1 MSMKSNV
8 ADDIEVVK
16 DKDMEQL
23 RKYRAEND
31 DAKKKSDNLVSSYVG
46 DIKYSSSR
54 RKPIDQLNKL
64 ANDISLVDLYAISKM
79 NKDEKNEIID
89 NIKIIKQKIKE
100 IESNCDVK

>member
-54 RKPIDQLNKL
+54 RKPID
-64 ANDISLVDLYAISKM
+64 
-79 NKDEKNEIID
+79 
-89 NIKIIKQKIKE
+89 
-100 IESNCDVK
+100 